1 MFITHLWQR
10 AAFRFASPP
19 ATRFGHDPV
28 ARLHSMREPAS
39 SNSSHF
45 VVLMMGGSV
54 GSVWLQKLLS
64 SHPLIHCDGELFNS
78 KPLSEFRSWTAA
90 SSSAVAVGTRIK
102 FTDLRGQLHFG
113 RPVRAGNRWPALRQL
128 LRDDGSKLVCLYRR
142 NFVKHAVGELRH
154 QLQYEACRGKIQDPW
169 SDAVGSCSAQI
180 DRALPLSTRR
190 FRSGDTL
197 PGLIDM
203 VVASRTQQSELLAA
217 CTDEQWLDPLG
228 AARVV
233 QLAYEDLAYVSSEL
247 RLTRLQRLGAWL
259 VGARCVTGEACAD
272 FRGFAASVTKVTP
285 PDLATSISNYAEV
298 SDRHSNLRP
307 SDLQMHTDLFA
318 SCSVG
323 LRRGL

>member
-1 MFITHLWQR
+1 
-10 AAFRFASPP
+10 
-19 ATRFGHDPV
+19 
-28 ARLHSMREPAS
+28 MREPAA

-45 VVLMMGGSV
+45 VILMMGGSV

-78 KPLSEFRSWTAA
+78 KPLGEFRSWMAA
-90 SSSAVAVGTRIK
+90 SSSAAAVGTRIK

-203 VVASRTQQSELLAA
+203 VVASRTQLRELLAA
-217 CTDEQWLDPLG
+217 CTDEEWLDPLG

-233 QLAYEDLAYVSSEL
+233 QVAYEDLAYVSSEL

-259 VGARCVTGEACAD
+259 VGPRCVTGEACAD

-285 PDLATSISNYAEV
+285 PDLRHTITNFAEV
-298 SDRHSNLRP
+298 EARFIGAFGAQSTEVQLLR
-307 SDLQMHTDLFA
+307 DVA
-318 SCSVG
+318 S
-323 LRRGL
+323 